1 MTVIYI
7 LAAVISVLAALLMK
21 DTAAHFIVNVILS
34 QLVSY
39 VIALLISL
47 IAYVYI
53 ARIKVI
59 DVIKNRKETNGIVTL
74 NTMLKTGC
82 SIFLVLV
89 ILPIWNQF
97 DEVRIQEENLKSWE
111 RSKDYGVFY
120 PVRVGD
126 DSEDYDRGAYKITA
140 TEVTGLYPLLNKMGA
155 LFIDARSYRESVLLL
170 NRNSR
175 NIRSISVNLN
185 YLQEFPVY
193 DAQGN
198 PVNISEDT
206 SDFILLVP
214 EKYRNKEKEILDYFT
229 KVRKNLVEVDEN
241 RFQVE
246 VPDRV
251 RNQRLSIIWTAN
263 NQKIFSFNPE
273 VFPLENNMIVDPII
287 RVVTEKNSLVADKA
301 NMMSGGGAAIR

>member
-1 MTVIYI
+1 MVLTV
-7 LAAVISVLAALLMK
+7 
-21 DTAAHFIVNVILS
+21 H
-34 QLVSY
+34 
-39 VIALLISL
+39 
-47 IAYVYI
+47 
-53 ARIKVI
+53 
-59 DVIKNRKETNGIVTL
+59 
-74 NTMLKTGC
+74 
-82 SIFLVLV
+82 
-89 ILPIWNQF
+89 
-97 DEVRIQEENLKSWE
+97 
-111 RSKDYGVFY
+111 
-120 PVRVGD
+120 
-126 DSEDYDRGAYKITA
+126 
-140 TEVTGLYPLLNKMGA
+140 
-155 LFIDARSYRESVLLL
+155 
-170 NRNSR
+170 
-175 NIRSISVNLN
+175 
-185 YLQEFPVY
+185 
-193 DAQGN
+193 
-198 PVNISEDT
+198 ISEDT